1 MNQRQI
7 FLQNV
12 AQTSTAPL
20 AIAIKKAK
28 GCYFWDRKGKRYLD
42 LISGIAVSSLGHGN
56 SRVVKAVQKQASRY
70 MHTMVYGEHIQE
82 PQGLLAQKLCT
93 LLPNQLNN
101 VYFVNSGSE
110 GIEGAM
116 KLAKR
121 VTGRFGFVAQELAYH
136 GSTQGALS
144 LMSDDFFSAKYH
156 PLLPSIAFIKPN
168 EIDDLKKIDE
178 NTAGVIIEFV
188 QAEKG
193 VYALDKAFA
202 LALRKR
208 CTEVGTLL
216 IADEIQTGMG
226 RTGSFFA
233 FEQYGIVPDILVLAK
248 SLGAGMPL
256 GCFIAN
262 KLLMENLQD
271 NPPLGHITT
280 FGGHPVSCA
289 AAYAGLIELTTKK
302 WVTEVSEKGDLFV
315 KLLKHPLIKEV
326 RHSGLMIA
334 VDFGHAALNHTIID
348 ACLENGLHVDW
359 FLFNEESMRICP
371 PLIITKEE
379 IKRACKIILA
389 VLNNQNATN

>member
-7 FLQNV
+7 FLKHV

-20 AIAIKKAK
+20 SIAIKKAK

-42 LISGIAVSSLGHGN
+42 LISGIAVSGLGHGN
-56 SRVVKAVQKQASRY
+56 NRVVKAVQKQASRY

-82 PQGLLAQKLCT
+82 PQGLLAQKLCAI
-93 LLPNQLNN
+93 LPNQLNN

-110 GIEGAM
+110 AIEGAM
-116 KLAKR
+116 KLAKKS
-121 VTGRFGFVAQELAYH
+121 TGRHGFVAQELAFH
-136 GSTQGALS
+136 GSTQGAMS
-144 LMSDDFFSAKYH
+144 LMSDSFFSEKYH
-156 PLLPSIAFIKPN
+156 PLLPSIIFIKPN
-168 EIDDLKKIDE
+168 DTMGLEKINE
-178 NTAGVIIEFV
+178 SVAGVIIEFV

-193 VYALDKAFA
+193 VFALDKVFA
-202 LALRKR
+202 LALQKR
-208 CTEVGTLL
+208 CTKVGALL

-233 FEQYGIVPDILVLAK
+233 FEQYDIVPDILVLAK

-262 KLLMENLQD
+262 KTLMENLQD

-289 AAYAGLIELTTKK
+289 AAYAGLVELTTKN
-302 WVTEVSEKGDLFV
+302 WIDEVNAKGELFAA
-315 KLLKHPLIKEV
+315 LLKHQLIKEV
-326 RHSGLMIA
+326 RQYGLMIA
-334 VDFGHAALNHTIID
+334 VDFGNATLNHKVID

-379 IKRACKIILA
+379 IKWACKIILKI
-389 VLNNQNATN
+389 LDTHNTTH